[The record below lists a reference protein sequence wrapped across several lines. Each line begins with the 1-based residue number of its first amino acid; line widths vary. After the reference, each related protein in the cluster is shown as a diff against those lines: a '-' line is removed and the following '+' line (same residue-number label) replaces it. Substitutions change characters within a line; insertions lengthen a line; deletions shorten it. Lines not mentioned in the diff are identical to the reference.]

1 MKSKDLF
8 NLAIRILGL
17 VFLYQGL
24 SSLPT
29 VVLAALSNG
38 SGNLIM
44 FVLMVIWQM
53 LLAYWL
59 LRGAPFIMNIAY
71 PESSVTPNEATR
83 LQVVPQRNIN
93 G

>member
-29 VVLAALSNG
+29 VIIATLSNG
-38 SGNLIM
+38 SGNFLM
-44 FVLMVIWQM
+44 FMLMVVWQM

-71 PESSVTPNEATR
+71 PESTRITTDSIQLESVIQNN
-83 LQVVPQRNIN
+83 VNS
-93 G
+93 

>member
-29 VVLAALSNG
+29 VIIAAFSSG
-38 SGNLIM
+38 SGNWLM
-44 FVLMVIWQM
+44 FMLMVVWQM

-71 PESSVTPNEATR
+71 PESSVTTSKVKQLE
-83 LQVVPQRNIN
+83 VVSQSHIN